1 MMPFILQNWNKF
13 TFILPLVRNF
23 MSIARFISKKLI
35 SQQNA
40 GRSQPI
46 IWIAKGGIIVGM
58 MMMIISVSLVNGFQ
72 NEIQRKLTSFGGHLN
87 IHSNFQGGGDMS
99 TPFER
104 NDSIEKL
111 LSQHPLVK
119 ELKVTAHLPAIIES
133 KNGIQGV
140 VLKGT
145 ELSSDTS
152 YLSEMLLQGR
162 IPKWQNQIEKDSVLE
177 ILVSQYQAQ
186 QLKINTGDKISV
198 YFINNAENPQQQ
210 NYRVSG
216 IYESG
221 LEEFDHQMVFMS
233 LPQVLKYA
241 HFGIEIKPIVDSID
255 AQHRLIRSEITGVK
269 GSYTNVWKWKGNL
282 QKNADSMFVT
292 IGEEALEVTILA
304 QDDETL
310 IMDSAKVNLT
320 PKSNGQT
327 KVEILYNGG
336 ASQAMAGSY
345 EISLHKM
352 DDMYKAQNVLY
363 DLIPYDLGI
372 LTVTEKYP
380 EIISWLNMLDI
391 NVIII
396 IVLMIAISI
405 INMTSAL
412 LIIIIERQQMIGTL
426 KALGMANKTM
436 VQTFLFQAIHIISRG
451 MIWGNILGLGL
462 LLIQKQFQLITLDP
476 KQYFVKVVPI
486 DFNILHLLMLNGLV
500 FGFCLIAM
508 IIPAAYSTR
517 IQPIKSI
524 RFN

>member
-1 MMPFILQNWNKF
+1 
-13 TFILPLVRNF
+13 

-35 SQQNA
+35 SAQHA

-46 IWIAKGGIIVGM
+46 VWIAKGGIIVGM

-104 NDSIEKL
+104 NDSIEQL
-111 LSQHPLVK
+111 LRNHELVK
-119 ELKVTAHLPAIIES
+119 EVKVSAHLPAIMES

-145 ELSSDTS
+145 ELSNDTS
-152 YLSEMLLQGR
+152 YFKEMLLEGR
-162 IPKWQNQIEKDSVLE
+162 LPKWKSNIEIDTSLE
-177 ILVSQYQAQ
+177 ILISQYQAQ
-186 QLKINTGDKISV
+186 QLNVTTGNKVSI
-198 YFINNAENPQQQ
+198 YFINNTENPQQQ
-210 NYRVSG
+210 NFLITG

-221 LEEFDHQMVFMS
+221 LEEFDRQIVFMS
-233 LPQVLKYA
+233 LPQVLKYSQ
-241 HFGIEIKPIVDSID
+241 FGIEIKPIVDSID
-255 AQHRLIRSEITGVK
+255 SQHRLIHTQISGVK
-269 GSYTNVWKWKGNL
+269 GSYTNVWKWNGNI
-282 QKNADSMFVT
+282 QKNADSMFVALNQ
-292 IGEEALEVTILA
+292 EPLEVTIIA
-304 QDDETL
+304 QDDETYS
-310 IMDSAKVNLT
+310 MDSAKVKLI
-320 PKSNGQT
+320 PQT
-327 KVEILYNGG
+327 NNQTNVEIEYNGG
-336 ASQAMAGSY
+336 ASQKMAGNY
-345 EISLHKM
+345 EIELHQM
-352 DDMYKAQNVLY
+352 DNMYKAQNVLY
-363 DLIPYDLGI
+363 DVIPYDLGI

-426 KALGMANKTM
+426 KSMGLSNKTLI
-436 VQTFLFQAIHIISRG
+436 QTFLYQAIHIISRG
-451 MIWGNILGLGL
+451 MFWGNLIGLILLFL
-462 LLIQKQFQLITLDP
+462 QKQFQFITLDP

-486 DFNILHLLMLNGLV
+486 DFNLTHIILLNGLV

-517 IQPIKSI
+517 IHPIKSI